1 MQPNLPNRKR
11 INIIA
16 GIILLCVHTTVLMAG
31 PVKDTVIAMPFG
43 KSDRILYSL
52 NAGTYT
58 VVFGGKQTIKEA
70 FAEYGGAMPGKSTD
84 AGQRKYAVTAIR
96 DAWGKGRLH
105 SIEQFR
111 DGVRIQQLFYVYPGK
126 PFFFVQVK
134 VYGKNVATNY
144 ISPLTASEVMIEG
157 AGDKRGLAVP
167 FDNDM
172 WVRYD
177 AQLLE
182 KASYTS
188 SEVTALYN
196 NDNRRGLIIG
206 SVEHTV
212 WKSGIKVQY
221 SGNDRLSVSA
231 FGGLSDSVITHDKI
245 MHGKVSTNDT
255 LCSSPKIMVGM
266 FDDWRNGIE
275 EYARA
280 NKLAEPPV
288 IAAREKATPMGWNS
302 WGAIQNKINLDKAK
316 RVVDFFSD
324 SCKGFRNEDGTLY
337 VDLDSFWDNM
347 ANGGINGDVS
357 ALKEFVQYCRSKNFK
372 PGIYWAPF
380 TDWGKHDRK
389 VEGSTS
395 WNYPATWTRQ
405 NGRTMDVDGAL
416 AMDPTHPATRARMV
430 TYISRFK
437 ELGFDMIKVDFLG
450 HAALESDRF
459 YDRAVTTG
467 MQAYRAGM
475 EFLDSV
481 LDNKMLVY
489 AAISPTMA
497 TARYVHMRR
506 IGCDAF
512 SAIDNTEYTLNSTGY
527 GWWQSSLY
535 DYIDADHVVFNKET
549 AGANRA
555 RLASA
560 LVTGTLIT
568 GDDFATTGAWSEAAK
583 RLLQNKDLLS
593 VVKDGHSFRPL
604 EANTGNS
611 GVVLFTKTVKGAIY
625 LAAFNY
631 NNTGRKY
638 TISPARLGLKGAEW
652 KIKELFSQASST
664 ITGNLELDLP
674 AADAVIYMIMR

>member
-1 MQPNLPNRKR
+1 MQPNLPNRKW

-16 GIILLCVHTTVLMAG
+16 GIILLCVHSTVLMAG
-31 PVKDTVIAMPFG
+31 PVKDTVITMSFG

-58 VVFGGKQTIKEA
+58 VVFGGKQTIKDA
-70 FAEYGGAMPGKSTD
+70 FAAYAGAMPGKSTD

-96 DAWGKGRLH
+96 DIWGKGKLH

-144 ISPLTASEVMIEG
+144 ISPLTTSEVMIEG

-172 WVRYD
+172 WVRYN
-177 AQLLE
+177 AQPLE

-212 WKSGIKVQY
+212 WKSGIKVQHM
-221 SGNDRLSVSA
+221 DDKLTLTA

-245 MHGKVSTNDT
+245 MHGKVSTNNT

-266 FDDWRNGIE
+266 FDDWRNGME

-288 IAAREKATPMGWNS
+288 IAAWKKATPMGWNS
-302 WGAIQNKINLDKAK
+302 WGAIQSKINLDKAK

-324 SCKGFRNEDGTLY
+324 SCKGFRNEAGTLY
-337 VDLDSFWDNM
+337 IDLDSYWDNM
-347 ANGGINGDVS
+347 MKGGINGDVS
-357 ALKEFVQYCRSKNFK
+357 ALQEFVQYCRSKNCK

-380 TDWGKHDRK
+380 TDWGKHDRQ
-389 VEGSTS
+389 VEGSAS

-405 NGRTMDVDGAL
+405 NGKIMDVDGAL

-430 TYISRFK
+430 TYINRFK
-437 ELGFDMIKVDFLG
+437 ELGFEMIKVDFLG

-527 GWWQSSLY
+527 GWWQSTLY

-555 RLASA
+555 RMASA

-604 EANTGNS
+604 EANTGNN

-638 TISPARLGLKGAEW
+638 MISPARLGLTGAEW
-652 KIKELFSQASST
+652 KIEELFSQASST

-674 AADAVIYMIMR
+674 AADAVIYKIMR